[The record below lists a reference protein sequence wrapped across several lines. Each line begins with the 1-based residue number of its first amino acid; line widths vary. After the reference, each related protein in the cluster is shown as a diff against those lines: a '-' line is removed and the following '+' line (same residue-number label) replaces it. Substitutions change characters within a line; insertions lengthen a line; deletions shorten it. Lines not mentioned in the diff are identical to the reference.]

1 MKIAVLGGSGPQ
13 GTGIT
18 LRLARAGHTV
28 IIGSRN
34 KEKALEKIKDLIS
47 KYGISPEL
55 IRSASNVEATAEAEK
70 FVFLSIPYTGHDST
84 IEEIKNHLTNK
95 VLINLVVPLD
105 PNDPKNVEMPPEG
118 SATERAQAMLGVDI
132 PVIGALHNVS
142 AVILSDLDHPVN
154 CDILVCGDKL
164 QPREEVMELIGQMG
178 MTAYNAGGAK
188 SARCIEAITPILI
201 RINSSKKVP
210 FSHAGIKIA
219 PPSH

>member
-28 IIGSRN
+28 IVGSRN
-34 KEKALEKIKDLIS
+34 KEKALEKIHELMI
-47 KYGISPEL
+47 KYGISPDL
-55 IRSASNVEATAEAEK
+55 ILSASNAEATAEAEK
-70 FVFLSIPYTGHDST
+70 FVFLSVPYPGHDST
-84 IEEIKNHLTNK
+84 IEEIKTHLNNK

-118 SATERAQAMLGVDI
+118 SATERAQAMLGADI

-164 QPREEVMELIGQMG
+164 QPREEVIDLIGQMG

-219 PPSH
+219 PPIH